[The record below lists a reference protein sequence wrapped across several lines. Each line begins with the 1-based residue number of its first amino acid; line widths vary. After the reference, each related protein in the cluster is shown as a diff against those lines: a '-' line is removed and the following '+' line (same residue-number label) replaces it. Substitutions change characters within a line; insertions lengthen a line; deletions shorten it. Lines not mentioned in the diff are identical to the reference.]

1 VRSDRTRL
9 KQILINLLSNA
20 IKYNSKQGTVEVRC
34 SEITAEQTRVT
45 VIDTGAGLPPEQL
58 AQLFQ
63 PFNRLGQESGTE
75 EGTGIGLVVTKRLVE
90 LMGGRIGVDSVVGKG
105 SEFWFELN
113 SIAAPE
119 LPIHVNNEMALPEV
133 SVVRETHTVLYV
145 EDDPANM
152 QLVEQILARDTGIIL
167 LTAVNGKTGI
177 DIARSARPDLI
188 LLDINLP
195 DINGFETMNI
205 LQSEPSTAYIP
216 VIAVSANAMPRD
228 VKKGLEAG
236 FFRYITKPIKINELM
251 NAVNE
256 ALELAAGKSEI
267 NS

>member
-1 VRSDRTRL
+1 
-9 KQILINLLSNA
+9 
-20 IKYNSKQGTVEVRC
+20 
-34 SEITAEQTRVT
+34 
-45 VIDTGAGLPPEQL
+45 
-58 AQLFQ
+58 
-63 PFNRLGQESGTE
+63 
-75 EGTGIGLVVTKRLVE
+75 
-90 LMGGRIGVDSVVGKG
+90 
-105 SEFWFELN
+105 
-113 SIAAPE
+113 
-119 LPIHVNNEMALPEV
+119 
-133 SVVRETHTVLYV
+133 V